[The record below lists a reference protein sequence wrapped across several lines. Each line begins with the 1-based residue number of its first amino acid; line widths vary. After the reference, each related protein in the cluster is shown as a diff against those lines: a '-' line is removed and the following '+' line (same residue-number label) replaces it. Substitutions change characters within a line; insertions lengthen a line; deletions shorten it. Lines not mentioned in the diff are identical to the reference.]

1 MITEEKNTE
10 QLNNQIRFI
19 SHEIRNH
26 LSICDMYSQIL
37 KRNIEKEGIENP
49 SIENAIECIQKS
61 VQIISS
67 NLMELKAIDNI
78 EQRIY
83 DFKKTVL
90 KGVELSKA
98 YVDDNEI
105 DFEVFIK
112 NSANILTDE
121 NRFISCIVNI
131 IKNGIEAID
140 VKGKIT
146 VLGEVKD
153 GCAYLKISNDG
164 KPIPKDK
171 WDKIFE
177 IGYTSKSSGSGL
189 GLGICKKYLSSLGA
203 NLRLVKSGKAE
214 TQFEISMPLS

>member
-153 GCAYLKISNDG
+153 RRAYLKISNDG